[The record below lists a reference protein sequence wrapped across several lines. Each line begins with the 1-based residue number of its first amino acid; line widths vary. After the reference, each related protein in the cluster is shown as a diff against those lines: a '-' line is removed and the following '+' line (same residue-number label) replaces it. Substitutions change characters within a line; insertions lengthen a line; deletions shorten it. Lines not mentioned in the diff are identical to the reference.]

1 MQLAQF
7 LPVLALLGAGSVL
20 AIQAPINAALAR
32 GLGDPVVAACINFFM
47 GFLVLLIVNLIRGS
61 GPQDGAFTLTP
72 LWAFVGGALGACYIV
87 SLIWAIPQTDAHRR
101 RHDLRATGHGPHPR
115 PHRRLRPAG
124 AGNHLAPRR
133 GSRPR
138 DVGPAALAHVKRP
151 GGSLRRTLSSHGTLT
166 PARATAPPS
175 RPRPWRYPAPKGRC

>member
-32 GLGDPVVAACINFFM
+32 GLGDPVVAACINFFV

-87 SLIWAIPQTDAHRR
+87 SLIWAIPQTGA
-101 RHDLRATGHGPHPR
+101 LTAAAATIFAQLAMALILDRIGAFGLPVQEITWPR
-115 PHRRLRPAG
+115 VAG
-124 AGNHLAPRR
+124 LALVMS
-133 GSRPR
+133 GLLLSRM
-138 DVGPAALAHVKRP
+138 
-151 GGSLRRTLSSHGTLT
+151 
-166 PARATAPPS
+166 
-175 RPRPWRYPAPKGRC
+175 